1 MRPAPPRGAVLAQL
15 WLAWAEFQDDS
26 VPEVSPPGP
35 RPSEWPTCAARLSDA
50 DVQSLHVMPRMS
62 VPSAFDPVRMSC
74 STGGGDPSHWPGMR
88 WPCSAT
94 HTFASP
100 FLACS
105 SVTPPATR
113 IPLAFT
119 HGPPPIRLRASVG
132 LLSRSRSTLK

>member
-74 STGGGDPSHWPGMR
+74 STGGGDPGHCERRGRDEESPAIHVCLSSARVTAPSGSPSTAGHRPGQR
-88 WPCSAT
+88 SEPV
-94 HTFASP
+94 
-100 FLACS
+100 LAE
-105 SVTPPATR
+105 R
-113 IPLAFT
+113 
-119 HGPPPIRLRASVG
+119 G
-132 LLSRSRSTLK
+132 